1 MKTFWRVALLVLL
14 QTALFNA
21 NAGERIALIIGNATY
36 SQLGTL
42 ANPVKDA
49 TQVEHELAAL
59 GFSTKL
65 IIDANEQSLRR
76 EIRAFSA
83 RSERASVALV
93 YYAGHGAQ
101 INGENYLLPVDLD
114 APNRESDIQLSALK
128 VDDLLVSL
136 KSQVNNESGF

>member
-1 MKTFWRVALLVLL
+1 MKTFWRVTLLVLL

-65 IIDANEQSLRR
+65 IMGLQEVVWVNCGGKSSVCRDKNDVSWV
-76 EIRAFSA
+76 A
-83 RSERASVALV
+83 R
-93 YYAGHGAQ
+93 
-101 INGENYLLPVDLD
+101 N
-114 APNRESDIQLSALK
+114 
-128 VDDLLVSL
+128 
-136 KSQVNNESGF
+136 